1 LSKPFFETAIPESV
15 FDPSKIGAHVE
26 MLQKTA
32 ETSKNDGATLSVGP
46 PRVQLEDNL
55 VHRVWMRFADS
66 QTNFKDF
73 VRIST
78 ECQKRLELPEIA
90 YTVNYSPKVCLGRLP
105 TIANTLDHQKRA
117 DGLYTPTG
125 PPMPMNVEHAD
136 ALLYSLFWNSRRI

>member
-1 LSKPFFETAIPESV
+1 M
-15 FDPSKIGAHVE
+15 GAHVE

-32 ETSKNDGATLSVGP
+32 ETSKNGGAELPVGP
-46 PRVQLEDNL
+46 PRAQLEDSNAP
-55 VHRVWMRFADS
+55 RGRTRFADS

-117 DGLYTPTG
+117 DGLFTPTG